1 MEDLLPY
8 RWKCLLLLKEMETEL
23 QRLRVEEA
31 CGAGKVSECLSGQA
45 RDPRRVLAY
54 TGKERTQ
61 SLPHLISLL

>member
-31 CGAGKVSECLSGQA
+31 CGAGKVSVRTGPRPQA
-45 RDPRRVLAY
+45 CARLHREGEDPIPASSYFSTVMA
-54 TGKERTQ
+54 
-61 SLPHLISLL
+61 